1 MATVTIDGIRLAA
14 EEFEG
19 YPRRAQSAVVRALN
33 RGMTA
38 GRTVMSRA
46 MAKDMGLKVSDANK
60 ALRYRQATV
69 NTPVT
74 RLAAGFGRIPL
85 MAFNARGPVPSRG
98 KGRGVSYRMGA
109 GNARTRLQSAFIAR
123 MRSGHEGVFMRKG
136 RGRLPIVELRG
147 PSPGQVF
154 AKFRATALERA
165 EEVFRSTL
173 DHELSRLTGNA

>member
-1 MATVTIDGIRLAA
+1 MATVTIEGIRLVA

-46 MAKDMGLKVSDANK
+46 IAKDMGLKVGDTNK
-60 ALRYRQATV
+60 ALRYRPATV

-85 MAFNARGPVPSRG
+85 MAFGARGTVPSRG
-98 KGRGVSYRMGA
+98 RGRGVTYRMGA
-109 GNARTRLQSAFIAR
+109 GNARTRLANAFIAR

-136 RGRLPIVELRG
+136 KARLPIVELRG
-147 PSPGQVF
+147 PSVGHVF
-154 AKFRATALERA
+154 AKFRPTALARA
-165 EEVFRSTL
+165 EEVFRTTL
-173 DHELSRLTGNA
+173 DHELTRLTGNA